1 MTEIIYNDFEDELD
15 AIRSALYEEI
25 KDMTTEEHLAYI
37 HAQVEPVMK
46 KYGWKYAT
54 LTPVIP
60 HKRER
65 MPL

>member
-1 MTEIIYNDFEDELD
+1 MSEIIYNDFEDELD
-15 AIRSALYEEI
+15 EIRLALYEEI
-25 KDMTTEEHLAYI
+25 KNMTPDEEVAYI
-37 HAQVEPVMK
+37 TAKTEPILKKHGMK
-46 KYGWKYAT
+46 RAT